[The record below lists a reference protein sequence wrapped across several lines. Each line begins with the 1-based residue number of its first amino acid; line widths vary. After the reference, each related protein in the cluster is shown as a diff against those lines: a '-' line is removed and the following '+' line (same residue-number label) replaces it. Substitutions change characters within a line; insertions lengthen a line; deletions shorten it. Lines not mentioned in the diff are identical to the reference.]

1 MKQWQIFL
9 MAGLFLAVCNS
20 LESAEAATS
29 PVTVQS
35 DMTSVDIMTDD
46 GSGSNF
52 VVATLTLTNTD
63 TTQYR
68 TMEVYLV
75 ATSTWSTEFTDTDWE
90 ELEDYTVSLTKGG
103 SAAVKLIMYC
113 DGACSPGDVD
123 TVQVFAKTDPRWYH
137 NGDNASDENN
147 TSNENNTCGSDDCE
161 TDTTPASHSTN
172 VTGMVSIVLTAR
184 TAYDSS
190 MSCDVASSEGDN
202 EVSKGQTTLWGYMV
216 ENTGWMTDTYQFV
229 SVVTSADGHE
239 VSYWSVLPGLTD
251 GKELTGQSDS
261 STTAVHTAEASIS
274 ITPATG
280 AKPGVYNIELTV
292 TSTGGAPPA
301 GCDFDVIIY
310 RGGEISLEILELSE
324 AFISDYESGKITSTS
339 QVESYYTS
347 LKEDGVCYT
356 GNGFDESAPDD
367 SDSISYSNGESFS
380 YNYWDIVNNYNSM
393 SEALVSQEH
402 EDNLSNMIHGVPDN
416 GTSLIMIG
424 LLKHAEMVV
433 EYGEMFGYKYEH
445 KGVCNAIVVEE
456 ETTKDPAN
464 ETAEEETEK
473 EIEEAPREVPS
484 ISLIPALLS
493 IGIIA
498 LRRRY

>member
-161 TDTTPASHSTN
+161 TDTTPAS
-172 VTGMVSIVLTAR
+172 
-184 TAYDSS
+184 
-190 MSCDVASSEGDN
+190 
-202 EVSKGQTTLWGYMV
+202 
-216 ENTGWMTDTYQFV
+216 
-229 SVVTSADGHE
+229 
-239 VSYWSVLPGLTD
+239 
-251 GKELTGQSDS
+251 
-261 STTAVHTAEASIS
+261 
-274 ITPATG
+274 
-280 AKPGVYNIELTV
+280 
-292 TSTGGAPPA
+292 
-301 GCDFDVIIY
+301 
-310 RGGEISLEILELSE
+310 
-324 AFISDYESGKITSTS
+324 
-339 QVESYYTS
+339 
-347 LKEDGVCYT
+347 
-356 GNGFDESAPDD
+356 
-367 SDSISYSNGESFS
+367 
-380 YNYWDIVNNYNSM
+380 
-393 SEALVSQEH
+393 
-402 EDNLSNMIHGVPDN
+402 
-416 GTSLIMIG
+416 
-424 LLKHAEMVV
+424 
-433 EYGEMFGYKYEH
+433 
-445 KGVCNAIVVEE
+445 
-456 ETTKDPAN
+456 
-464 ETAEEETEK
+464 
-473 EIEEAPREVPS
+473 
-484 ISLIPALLS
+484 
-493 IGIIA
+493 
-498 LRRRY
+498 